1 MTAPTSPGVDLP
13 MRIKFA
19 ELATTHLPG
28 MGHRKFVERWDRP
41 NMDRRKLEETVARW
55 RGQGRR

>member
-1 MTAPTSPGVDLP
+1 